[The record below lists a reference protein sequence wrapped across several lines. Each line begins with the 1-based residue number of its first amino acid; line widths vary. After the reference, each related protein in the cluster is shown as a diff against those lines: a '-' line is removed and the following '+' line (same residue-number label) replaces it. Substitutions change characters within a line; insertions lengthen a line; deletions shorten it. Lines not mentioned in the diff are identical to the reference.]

1 MKTMEFLHDDQ
12 LELIS
17 GGALL
22 ALTSPSIT
30 QITGGAA
37 VATGGNSQTL
47 LGAGTGNASSFN
59 FSQSNATLTS
69 VLVSLF

>member
-1 MKTMEFLHDDQ
+1 MEFLHDEQ
-12 LELIS
+12 LDMIR

-22 ALTSPSIT
+22 ALTSPAIY

-47 LGAGTGNASSFN
+47 LGAGTGNAAAFN
-59 FSQSNATLTS
+59 VSQSNATLTS

>member
-1 MKTMEFLHDDQ
+1 MNTMEFLHDEQ

-22 ALTSPSIT
+22 AVSSPAIY

-47 LGAGTGNASSFN
+47 LGAGTGNAAASN
-59 FSQSNATLTS
+59 FSSSSASLTS

>member
-1 MKTMEFLHDDQ
+1 MTTMELLHDDQ

-22 ALTSPSIT
+22 AVSSPAIY

-47 LGAGTGNASSFN
+47 LGAGTGNAAAFN
-59 FSQSNATLTS
+59 ASASNATLTS

>member
-1 MKTMEFLHDDQ
+1 MMEFLRDEQ
-12 LELIS
+12 LEQIS

-22 ALTSPSIT
+22 GIASPAIY

-47 LGAGTGNASSFN
+47 LGLGTGNATATNTSVSSA
-59 FSQSNATLTS
+59 SLTN

>member
-1 MKTMEFLHDDQ
+1 MEFLHDEQ
-12 LELIS
+12 LDMIR

-22 ALTSPSIT
+22 AFTSPSIT

-37 VATGGNSQTL
+37 VATGGPSQTL
-47 LGAGTGNASSFN
+47 LGAGTGNAAAFN
-59 FSQSNATLTS
+59 VSRSDATITN